1 MSDPERLMNRGA
13 TSFEERLL
21 RAGRGDAM
29 SERSRRVIASSLGVG
44 SMLWAGGLAAAVQKA
59 GKGWLASSALRWGGV
74 ALLSGAAL
82 WAGIAAWK
90 QPAEQPV
97 PPPVVTP
104 KFNPA
109 PALSEPANEPQLA
122 EPTPVSEEPGKEV
135 APRRAHSAALDKRT
149 LADEL
154 AAVELARRA
163 LARKDPAQCLRL
175 LDEYSRRF
183 SPRRLDAEA
192 IMLRIEAL
200 SASGDR
206 ATAQRLGQSFL
217 AKHPQGPYARRVR
230 SLIGLT
236 PEP

>member
-1 MSDPERLMNRGA
+1 LVAEPKP
-13 TSFEERLL
+13 
-21 RAGRGDAM
+21 
-29 SERSRRVIASSLGVG
+29 AS
-44 SMLWAGGLAAAVQKA
+44 
-59 GKGWLASSALRWGGV
+59 
-74 ALLSGAAL
+74 
-82 WAGIAAWK
+82 
-90 QPAEQPV
+90 EQP
-97 PPPVVTP
+97 
-104 KFNPA
+104 
-109 PALSEPANEPQLA
+109 
-122 EPTPVSEEPGKEV
+122 GKDV
-135 APRRAHSAALDKRT
+135 APRRAHSAALDKKT